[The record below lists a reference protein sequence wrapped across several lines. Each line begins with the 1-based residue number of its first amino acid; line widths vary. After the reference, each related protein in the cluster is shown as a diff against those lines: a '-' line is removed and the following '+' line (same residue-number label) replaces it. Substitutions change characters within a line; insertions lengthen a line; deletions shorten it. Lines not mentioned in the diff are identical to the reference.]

1 MREDSAVIVKISIL
15 VALYSV
21 VAPNI
26 LTLLRGF
33 QEKLLNLA
41 LFSLYPSLFW
51 ELRDKRNSK
60 NLQFWPESLG
70 AMLNIDISNVA
81 YCFPFTLLFICLQSY
96 NDCTNVWLKVCAW
109 HFVSLKFISWFTN
122 TANQLNTSL
131 QTYLLKNGYLCPHQA
146 PFSSSSQLD
155 DLLGDYFFLG
165 LSMSSAIVWRAQSG

>member
-1 MREDSAVIVKISIL
+1 MNSCNTDVFFSNYYHL
-15 VALYSV
+15 QSV
-21 VAPNI
+21 RFEW
-26 LTLLRGF
+26 LRGF

-41 LFSLYPSLFW
+41 LFSLYPSLFG

-70 AMLNIDISNVA
+70 AMLEYWYIERGLL
-81 YCFPFTLLFICLQSY
+81 FPFHSSLYMFAILH
-96 NDCTNVWLKVCAW
+96 DCTNVWLKVCGW
-109 HFVSLKFISWFTN
+109 HFVSLKFISRFTN

-131 QTYLLKNGYLCPHQA
+131 QTYLLKNGYLCPHLA
-146 PFSSSSQLD
+146 PVSSSSQLD